1 MQVPKISRHVPP
13 SSVVKGF
20 SIAEI
25 VGAIAQDMKPSA
37 EDAHTALAPLFRI
50 GGRHIGQY
58 CLTL

>member
-1 MQVPKISRHVPP
+1 MQVPEISRHVPP

-37 EDAHTALAPLFRI
+37 EDAPTR
-50 GGRHIGQY
+50 R
-58 CLTL
+58 